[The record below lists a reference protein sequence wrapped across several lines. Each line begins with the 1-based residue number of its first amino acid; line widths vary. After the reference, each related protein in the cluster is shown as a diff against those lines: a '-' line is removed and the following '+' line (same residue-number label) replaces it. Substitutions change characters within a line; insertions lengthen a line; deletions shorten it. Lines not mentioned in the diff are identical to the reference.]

1 MTDIYSK
8 PVMVDPPSGHRYG
21 FPKLYDQT
29 KEEGTM
35 LEWLV
40 REGYPQS
47 EIDHYDGQLYCS
59 FWYPEEKATD
69 TLNNFFGENKQK
81 TEDFHERFNEP
92 S

>member
-35 LEWLV
+35 LRLV
-40 REGYPQS
+40 S
-47 EIDHYDGQLYCS
+47 
-59 FWYPEEKATD
+59 
-69 TLNNFFGENKQK
+69 
-81 TEDFHERFNEP
+81 
-92 S
+92 

>member
-21 FPKLYDQT
+21 FPKLYDPK

-35 LEWLV
+35 FDWLV

-47 EIDHYDGQLYCS
+47 EIDRYQKALMLYG
-59 FWYPEEKATD
+59 YMVITII
-69 TLNNFFGENKQK
+69 TLKQ
-81 TEDFHERFNEP
+81 
-92 S
+92 